1 MQSRWSDDEA
11 RSFVERWA
19 DAGEPL
25 ALRVYTSRLVGAEP
39 DLVMH
44 GGGNTSVK
52 IVRPDVLGEP
62 VEAICVKGSGWD
74 LDSIEPRGLPAMRLD
89 GLRRLRALGSL
100 SDEEMVNQQR
110 THLFDS
116 TSPNPSVETLL
127 HAFLPHRFID
137 HTHADAILALTNQ
150 PDGERLVRE
159 VLGDDVVIVP
169 YVMPGFALA
178 KLAAEA
184 FERRP
189 DARGMVLMKHGLFSF
204 GDDARTSY
212 ERTIAMVDAAER
224 FLAAKT
230 AGRLPKPL
238 AASEAE
244 SGLAAA
250 RRDAARIAPV
260 LRGLLARPSGDP
272 DRPWRR
278 VILEHRAT
286 PEALALLGAPECEA
300 LSRRG
305 PLTPDHVIRTKA
317 EPLFVRLDAKAP
329 EAVLRET
336 LSAAIE
342 DFRRRYDAYFE
353 KQVAAKGVS
362 RTKLDP
368 DPRVILVPGIGI
380 FAAGKSRKDAAI
392 AADLSEH
399 TLRVKAQA
407 DALGRYE
414 PLADGDLFD
423 MEYWSLEQ
431 AKLGKEAEKPLARQ
445 VALVTGA
452 AGAIGVGICLEL
464 ARAGAHV
471 VLADVDEKGL
481 EAARAKVA
489 AAGGGAA
496 VAAVRMDVTDERS
509 VAAAF
514 AEACRTFGG
523 VDVVVPNAGIAYVA
537 SLAESEADRFRRV
550 IDVNLSGYF
559 LTMRGAIPVLRAQG
573 TAGNVVVNASKNVF
587 GPGADFGAY
596 SASKAGGH
604 QLGKVAAIELAPL
617 GIRVNMI
624 NADAVFAEG
633 DTPSGL
639 WREIGDDRARSKGI
653 EPGRLEDHYRERNLL
668 RARITGAHVGRAVV
682 FFASNET
689 PTTGATLPV
698 DGGVAAAFPR

>member
-1 MQSRWSDDEA
+1 MESRWSDTEA
-11 RSFVERWA
+11 RSFVERWP
-19 DAGEPL
+19 DAGPEL
-25 ALRVYTSRLVGAEP
+25 ALRVYTSRLIGAEA

-52 IVRPDVLGEP
+52 ILQRDVLGEP

-89 GLRRLRALGSL
+89 GLRRLRRLDSL

-178 KLAAEA
+178 KLAAEL

-189 DARGMVLMKHGLFSF
+189 DARGMVLLKHGLFSF

-224 FLAAKT
+224 FVARRIE
-230 AGRLPKPL
+230 GRVPRAL
-238 AASEAE
+238 E
-244 SGLAAA
+244 GAAA
-250 RRDAARIAPV
+250 DAAVETARREAARLAPV

-286 PEALALLGAPECEA
+286 PEALALVAAAECEG

-317 EPLFVRLDAKAP
+317 EPLLVRVDPAAP
-329 EAVLRET
+329 EAEVRET
-336 LSAAIE
+336 LAAAIDE
-342 DFRRRYDAYFE
+342 FRLRYDAYFAA
-353 KQVAAKGVS
+353 QVAAKGVV
-362 RTKLDP
+362 RTKIDP
-368 DPRVILVPGIGI
+368 DPRVILVPGVGL

-399 TLRVKAQA
+399 TLRIKARA
-407 DALGRYE
+407 EALGRYE
-414 PLADGDLFD
+414 PLDDGDLFD

-471 VLADVDEKGL
+471 VLADVDEAGL
-481 EAARAKVA
+481 AAARAKVA
-489 AAGGGAA
+489 AAAGAQA
-496 VAAVRMDVTDERS
+496 VEVARMDVTDERS
-509 VAAAF
+509 VAEAF
-514 AEACRTFGG
+514 AHACRSFGG

-537 SLAESEADRFRRV
+537 SLADSEPQRFRRV
-550 IDVNLSGYF
+550 IDVNLAGYF
-559 LTMRGAIPVLRAQG
+559 LTMRGAVPILRAQG
-573 TAGNVVVNASKNVF
+573 TGGNVVVNASKNVF

-624 NADAVFAEG
+624 NADAVFSEG

-639 WREIGDDRARSKGI
+639 WKEIGGDRARSKGI
-653 EPGRLEDHYRERNLL
+653 EPGELEDHYRERNLL

-682 FFASNET
+682 FFAANET